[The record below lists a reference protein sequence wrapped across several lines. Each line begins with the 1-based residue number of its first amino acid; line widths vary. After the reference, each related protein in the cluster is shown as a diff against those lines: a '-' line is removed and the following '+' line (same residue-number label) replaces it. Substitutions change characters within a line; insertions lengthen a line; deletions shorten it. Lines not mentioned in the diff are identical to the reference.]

1 LPIGAAKYRFGVL
14 RQEVSVRFLTFLA
27 RRFVAGETA
36 ENAVMAVKQLNAIG
50 MSASLDIL
58 GENVKNQEM
67 AIKTADNYVDLLQVI
82 HDHALDC
89 NISIKLTQMG
99 MDISDDFC
107 YDNVSRIL
115 EKAESLKIFTR
126 VDMEGSAY
134 TERTLQL
141 VYRWFEKFKS
151 MGTVIQSYLRRSEK
165 DIEELN
171 QRKIRVRLCKGAYR
185 EPKSV
190 AFQSKDDVNS
200 NYVKLT
206 DMLIKDGEYPAIA
219 THDGAMIRA
228 ALDSA
233 EKYGRDKETYEFQM
247 LYGVNRSAQR
257 ELADQNYNVRI
268 YTPFGT
274 HWLPYFLRRLRERR
288 ENVIFIAKHMFKD

>member
-1 LPIGAAKYRFGVL
+1 
-14 RQEVSVRFLTFLA
+14 VRALTFLA
-27 RRFVAGETA
+27 KRFVAGDTVDD
-36 ENAVMAVKQLNAIG
+36 AVRAVRQLNGAG

-67 AIKTADNYVDLLQVI
+67 AIKTADNYIDVLQI
-82 HDHALDC
+82 IYDHALNC

-99 MDISDDFC
+99 LDISDDFC
-107 YDNVSRIL
+107 YSNVSRIL
-115 EKAESLKIFTR
+115 EKAESLKLFTR
-126 VDMEGSAY
+126 VDMEGSDY
-134 TERTLQL
+134 TERTLEL
-141 VYRWFEKFKS
+141 VYRWHEKFKL
-151 MGTVIQSYLRRSEK
+151 MGTVIQSYLYRSEK

-171 QRKIRVRLCKGAYR
+171 KRKIRVRLCKGAYR
-185 EPKSV
+185 EPKAV
-190 AFQSKDDVNS
+190 AFQSKDDVNA
-200 NYVKLT
+200 NYIKLT

-233 EKYGRDKETYEFQM
+233 EKYGRTKDTYEFQM

-257 ELADQNYNVRI
+257 ELADQEYNIRV